1 MIRISAEFEHPE
13 QADAVLR
20 DLRKYAIG
28 RVTLNSKVKRNDDVP
43 VNYPIKPEYLNGSHT
58 QYLNGLPHILS
69 GGPIYDEYFEPSERT
84 GVTLSFTVPRE
95 HLNVVKSTLL
105 QGGGFSVSVI

>member
-43 VNYPIKPEYLNGSHT
+43 VNYPIKPE
-58 QYLNGLPHILS
+58 YLNGLPHILS

>member
-1 MIRISAEFEHPE
+1 MIRISAEFERPE

-28 RVTLNSKVKRNDDVP
+28 RVTLNSQVKRSDDVP
-43 VNYPIKPEYLNGSHT
+43 VNYTIKPEYLNDSDT
-58 QYLNGLPHILS
+58 SYLNGLPHILS
-69 GGPIYDEYFEPSERT
+69 GGPIYDDYFEPSERM

-95 HLNVVKSTLL
+95 HLNVVKIIVL